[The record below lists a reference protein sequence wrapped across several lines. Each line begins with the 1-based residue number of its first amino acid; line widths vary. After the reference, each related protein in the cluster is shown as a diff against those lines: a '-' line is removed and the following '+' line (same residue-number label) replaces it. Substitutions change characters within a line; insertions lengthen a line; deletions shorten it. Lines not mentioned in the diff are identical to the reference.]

1 MLPNPNPSM
10 AYRFA
15 VDIDGVTAAV
25 FTECTL
31 PNYEIEVKDDYKEG
45 GRVGFGMAIPGPM
58 KGGGRVSLKRGIA
71 LADKMMEWYFSILTW
86 SFAKDELYKTVVV
99 TLYKGYM
106 PSFTFEF
113 QKAFPVKWVGP
124 SLKADTTAVA
134 IEQIDLAYESVS
146 IEKNQ
151 ANLMLDI
158 ASEVQIATR
167 QLAAATMAVAN
178 LVS

>member
-1 MLPNPNPSM
+1 MLPNPNPSL
-10 AYRFA
+10 AFRFS
-15 VDIDGVTAAV
+15 VDVDGVTAAV

-31 PNYEIEVKDDYKEG
+31 PNYEIETKDDLKEG
-45 GRVGFGMAIPGPM
+45 GRVGFGLVLPGPM

-71 LADKMMEWYFSILTW
+71 LADKMLEWYFDVMNW

-99 TLYKGYM
+99 TLYKGYT

-113 QKAFPVKWVGP
+113 RNAFPVKWVGP
-124 SLKADTTAVA
+124 SLKADTTAIA

-146 IEKNQ
+146 IEKGM

-158 ASEVQIATR
+158 AAEVETATR
-167 QLAAATMAVAN
+167 QIAAATMAVAN
-178 LVS
+178 LVK